1 MLKVKTLKATSINLL
16 CVTFVF
22 IYVNREVT
30 FIKLFSTDYSL
41 GSLVEANRLVEA
53 SCCKLN
59 VMSVMFLTIL

>member
-1 MLKVKTLKATSINLL
+1 MLKDKTLKSTSVNLRR
-16 CVTFVF
+16 VTFVF

-41 GSLVEANRLVEA
+41 GSPVEA

-59 VMSVMFLTIL
+59 AMSVMFLTIV